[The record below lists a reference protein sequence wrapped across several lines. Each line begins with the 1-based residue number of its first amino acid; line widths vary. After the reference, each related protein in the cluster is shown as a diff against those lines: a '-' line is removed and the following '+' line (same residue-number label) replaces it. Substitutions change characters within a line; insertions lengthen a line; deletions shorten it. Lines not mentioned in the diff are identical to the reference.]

1 MRVCVIAGGVGSAR
15 FLAGLVRVVDPSEVT
30 VIGNTGDDERVR
42 GLHVSPDIDTVLYHL
57 AGETDWE
64 RGWGMSDE
72 SFVAN
77 SRYVSLV
84 ERAGVDVDMQEWF
97 GLGDRDLATNMFR
110 TRLLDAGRPLSFAID
125 ALRRAMGIGSVV
137 LPMSDSPVRTELVT
151 ASGERL
157 DFQTYFVRRQH
168 GDEVVSVEF
177 VGASDVAR
185 PAPGV
190 LDAISSAGVVVIPPS
205 NPIVTVAPVLAV
217 PGIRDA
223 IARSSAVRV
232 AVSPIVGGRAIKG
245 PLEPLLRAFGHD
257 VSPSGVA
264 AIYRGLVDVFVLDAL
279 DASEAAAVEALG
291 MRPVVCDTIMSGP
304 DEAARLAKEVLD
316 DVAIEGILPDSGH
329 NPSTGA
335 R

>member
-42 GLHVSPDIDTVLYHL
+42 GLHVSPDVDTVLYHL

-64 RGWGMSDE
+64 RGWGMTDE
-72 SFVAN
+72 TFVAN

-84 ERAGVDVDMQEWF
+84 ERARVDVDMQEWF

-110 TRLLDAGRPLSFAID
+110 TRVLDAGRSLSDAID
-125 ALRRAMGIGSVV
+125 ALRRAMGITSRV
-137 LPMSDSPVRTELVT
+137 LPMSDESVRTELVT
-151 ASGERL
+151 SGGERL
-157 DFQTYFVRRQH
+157 DFQTYFVRRGH
-168 GDEVVSVEF
+168 GDLVSTVEF
-177 VGASDVAR
+177 VGADSAR

-190 LDAISSAGVVVIPPS
+190 LEALEGAELIVIPPS

-217 PGIRDA
+217 PGVRDA
-223 IARSSAVRV
+223 IASSSAPRV
-232 AVSPIVGGRAIKG
+232 AVSPIVGGHAIKG
-245 PLEPLLRAFGHD
+245 PLESLLRAFGHK

-264 AIYRGLVDVFVLDAL
+264 RIYEGLVDVFVLDVQ
-279 DASEAAAVEALG
+279 DGDEATAVGALG
-291 MRPVVCDTIMSGP
+291 MRPVVCDTIMS
-304 DEAARLAKEVLD
+304 DAYEAARLAKDIIAGAGMGGLWASSD
-316 DVAIEGILPDSGH
+316 H
-329 NPSTGA
+329 NPHIGE

>member
-1 MRVCVIAGGVGSAR
+1 MHVCVIAGGVGSAR
-15 FLAGLVRVVDPSEVT
+15 FLAGLVRVTDPSEVT

-57 AGETDWE
+57 AGQTDWE

-77 SRYVSLV
+77 SRYVDLV
-84 ERAGVDVDMQEWF
+84 SRAGLDLDMQEWF

-110 TRLLDAGRPLSFAID
+110 TRVLDTGGSLSSAID
-125 ALRRAMGIGSVV
+125 ALRRAMGIGAVV
-137 LPMSDSPVRTELVT
+137 LPMSDTPVRTELIT

-168 GDEVVSVEF
+168 GDEIASVAF
-177 VGASDVAR
+177 AGAADAR

-190 LDAISSAGVVVIPPS
+190 LEAISAADVILIPPS

-223 IARSSAVRV
+223 IEGSRATRV

-245 PLEPLLRAFGHD
+245 PLPALLRAFGHD

-264 AIYRGLVDVFVLDAL
+264 AIYRGLVDVFVLDVQ
-279 DASEAAAVEALG
+279 DAAETGDVEALG
-291 MRPVVCDTIMSGP
+291 MGTVACDTIMSGA
-304 DEAARLAKEVLD
+304 DEAARLAKE
-316 DVAIEGILPDSGH
+316 ILRAVGGRPRATDR
-329 NPSTGA
+329 STGA

>member
-15 FLAGLVRVVDPSEVT
+15 FLAGLVRVVDPSEVA

-77 SRYVSLV
+77 ERYVDLV
-84 ERAGVDVDMQEWF
+84 KRAGVDVDMQEWF

-110 TRLLDAGRPLSFAID
+110 TRLLEAGRSLSFAVD
-125 ALRRAMGIGSVV
+125 ALRRAMGIAATV
-137 LPMSDSPVRTELVT
+137 LPMSDQPVRTELVT
-151 ASGERL
+151 SSGERL

-168 GDEVVSVEF
+168 GDVVASVDF
-177 VGASDVAR
+177 VGSDVAR
-185 PAPGV
+185 PASGV
-190 LDAISSAGVVVIPPS
+190 REALEGAELIVIPPS

-223 IARSSAVRV
+223 IAVSSAVRV
-232 AVSPIVGGRAIKG
+232 AVSPIVGGHAIKG
-245 PLEPLLRAFGHD
+245 PLEALLRSFGHE
-257 VSPSGVA
+257 VSPLGVA
-264 AIYRGLVDVFVLDAL
+264 RIDEGLVDAFVFDTLDAGL
-279 DASEAAAVEALG
+279 APAVERLG
-291 MRPVVCDTIMSGP
+291 MRAVVCDTIMSSP
-304 DEAARLAKEVLD
+304 DEAARLAK
-316 DVAIEGILPDSGH
+316 DVV
-329 NPSTGA
+329 TGVGV
-335 R
+335 

>member
-77 SRYVSLV
+77 SRYVDLV
-84 ERAGVDVDMQEWF
+84 SRAAVDVDMQEWF

-110 TRLLDAGRPLSFAID
+110 TRLLDSGRPLSFAID

-151 ASGERL
+151 VAGERL

-168 GDEVVSVEF
+168 GDLIATVDF
-177 VGASDVAR
+177 VGDDVAR

-190 LDAISSAGVVVIPPS
+190 IEALEGAELIVIPPS

-217 PGIRDA
+217 PDIREA
-223 IARSSAVRV
+223 IERSSAVRV

-245 PLEPLLRAFGHD
+245 PLEALLRAFGHD

-264 AIYRGLVDVFVLDAL
+264 RIYGGLVDVFVLDAL
-279 DASEAAAVEALG
+279 DAAEAAAVEPIG
-291 MRPVVCDTIMSGP
+291 MRPLVCDTIMSGP

-316 DVAIEGILPDSGH
+316 GVAIEGISPDSGH
-329 NPSTGA
+329 NPSMGA

>member
-64 RGWGMSDE
+64 RGWGLADE
-72 SFVAN
+72 TFVAN
-77 SRYVSLV
+77 ERYVSLV
-84 ERAGVDVDMQEWF
+84 ERSRATPQRSGGADDDVDMQEWF

-110 TRLLDAGRPLSFAID
+110 TRLLDAGRTLSDAID
-125 ALRRAMGIGSVV
+125 SLRRAMGIASAV
-137 LPMSDSPVRTELVT
+137 LPMSDDPVRTELVT
-151 ASGERL
+151 SAGERL

-168 GDEVVSVEF
+168 
-177 VGASDVAR
+177 A
-185 PAPGV
+185 
-190 LDAISSAGVVVIPPS
+190 DAIASVDFAGADEARAALGVIDAITGAEVLIIPPS

-223 IARSSAVRV
+223 IASSGATRV

-245 PLEPLLRAFGHD
+245 PLEALLRSFGHD

-264 AIYRGLVDVFVLDAL
+264 AIYGGLVDVFVLDEQ
-279 DASEAAAVEALG
+279 DAGQAPGVEALG
-291 MRPVVCDTIMSGP
+291 MRAVVCDTIMSGP
-304 DEAARLAKEVLD
+304 DEAARLARDVLAR
-316 DVAIEGILPDSGH
+316 VSGGG
-329 NPSTGA
+329 P